1 MPSGRSTPAS
11 ASRAS
16 PPGLLSGGRDS
27 VAPVDEPRVPKA
39 LRAEAEAIWTL
50 TDGYCAEWLD
60 SEYAELCRRLVAK
73 LARKRPSPLVRGDVR
88 IWAAAALYTVGSV
101 NFLFDR
107 SEPLHVSADELS
119 VLTGVPKSTMANKS
133 KRIHDVLG
141 LGPFDHEFCRREVL
155 EQSPIAWL
163 VVVDGIVVD
172 ARWLPPEV
180 QAEAR
185 RRGLIPDLEPTETT
199 AA

>member
-1 MPSGRSTPAS
+1 
-11 ASRAS
+11 
-16 PPGLLSGGRDS
+16 
-27 VAPVDEPRVPKA
+27 VAEPRVPKA
-39 LRAEAEAIWTL
+39 LRAQVEAISAL
-50 TDGYCAEWLD
+50 TDAYCAERLD

-107 SEPLHVSADELS
+107 SQPLHLTADELS
-119 VLTGVPKSTMANKS
+119 ALTGVPKSTMANKW
-133 KRIHDVLG
+133 KRIRDLLG
-141 LGPFDHEFCRREVL
+141 LGPFDHEFCRREL
-155 EQSPIAWL
+155 IEQSPVAWL

-172 ARWLPPEV
+172 ARWLPSEL
-180 QAEAR
+180 QAEAC
-185 RRGLIPDLEPTETT
+185 RRGLIPDLEPTTT